1 MWPLLSKL
9 LVGMGIS
16 MQISMMPSHARKYGA
31 DTYDI
36 GVAFFLSCFTM
47 IVGCILWGP
56 VNRYYIFDNALV
68 LKNCYEIVDN
78 VLC

>member
-1 MWPLLSKL
+1 MLPLLSKCF
-9 LVGMGIS
+9 VVMGLS
-16 MQISMMPSHARKYGA
+16 MVESMMPSHARKYGA

-68 LKNCYEIVDN
+68 LWKYYEIVDN
-78 VLC
+78 VF